1 MADSISQPGAASA
14 GTRERILE
22 AALHVLAARGVAGLT
37 MREVADAAGVAT
49 GLANYHFA
57 SKQALLLELI
67 AISRARFLGELRQR
81 VQSGAVPALL
91 RQLLEP
97 CAALPEF
104 MPGWFRLNA
113 EIDAL
118 GLREPAL
125 QEAAAINKQQ
135 GADDVYRYLHALAVQ
150 AAAPAPVD
158 AAEVRAIS
166 DVVYAALDGL
176 AIRGLLD
183 PTFARDAA
191 YRELERW
198 TLSRLAPGSE
208 PLAAPWNA
216 DPLAGVDAGPL
227 GRSASAGRAKRP
239 KSKRARSKR

>member
-1 MADSISQPGAASA
+1 MTHGASQPGAA
-14 GTRERILE
+14 GPRERILE
-22 AALHVLAARGVAGLT
+22 AALQVLAARGVAGLT
-37 MREVADAAGVAT
+37 MREVAGAAGVAT

-67 AISRARFLGELRQR
+67 AISRARFLGELQQR
-81 VQSGAVPALL
+81 VSSGPVPAML

-97 CAALPEF
+97 CAALPGL

-125 QEAAAINKQQ
+125 REAAATNKQQ
-135 GADDVYRYLHALAVQ
+135 GADDVHRHLHPLAAQAAVPADTGELRALADL
-150 AAAPAPVD
+150 A
-158 AAEVRAIS
+158 
-166 DVVYAALDGL
+166 YAALDGL

-183 PTFARDAA
+183 PSFSRDAA

-198 TLSRLAPGSE
+198 LLSRIAPGSE
-208 PLAAPWNA
+208 QPAAPWNA
-216 DPLAGVDAGPL
+216 DVLAGVDAGAL
-227 GRSASAGRAKRP
+227 GRSASAGRTERP
-239 KSKRARSKR
+239 KSKANARKKR